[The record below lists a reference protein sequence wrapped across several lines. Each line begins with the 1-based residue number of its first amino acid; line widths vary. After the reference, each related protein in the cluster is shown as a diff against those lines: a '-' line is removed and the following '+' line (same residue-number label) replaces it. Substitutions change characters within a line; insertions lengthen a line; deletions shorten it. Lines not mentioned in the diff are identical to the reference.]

1 MTNLR
6 IMDTD
11 FNLINEVSQ
20 YDSLEIVRSWN
31 GIGSVD
37 LKINRYLK
45 GADDLQKDRIIFP
58 QNQLHKAYVIL
69 HRDISLDEN
78 GKASENWNIKAL
90 PLKTWLSRRITLPPS
105 HTAYDNKQGPA
116 ETVMKHYVEIN
127 AVNPI
132 DPMRKIPRLV
142 IAPNLERG
150 PTVSWSSRFKAVSE
164 EMEEIS
170 ILSGLGW
177 NISLDIKN
185 KQFVFDVKEGR
196 DLTANQ
202 RNNPPVIFSPEF
214 NSLKSLN
221 FAESSL
227 NYKNMA
233 YVAGQGEGIERRV
246 VPIGIVNGL
255 GRHELFVDARD
266 VEEEIDVETL
276 NEENETVT
284 EKEPRPEQDII
295 NDLIVRGNQ
304 KLAENAAETYLDG
317 QILTNSPF
325 IYEEDYDLG
334 DIVTQQNRQWGV
346 TLSSPITEIREVYE
360 SSGKRIE
367 ATFGN
372 RHPSFIDKVK
382 QQFSQISGE
391 VRK

>member
-11 FNLINEVSQ
+11 FNLINEISQ
-20 YDSLEIVRSWN
+20 YDSLEIARSWH
-31 GIGSVD
+31 GVGSID

-45 GADDLQKDRIIFP
+45 GAEDLQKDRIIFP
-58 QNQLHKAYVIL
+58 QKQLHKAYVIL
-69 HRDISLDEN
+69 HRDINLDEN

-116 ETVMKHYVEIN
+116 ETVMKHYVENN
-127 AVNPI
+127 AVNPL
-132 DPMRKIPRLV
+132 DPERKIPRLV
-142 IAPNLERG
+142 MAPNLERG
-150 PTVSWSSRFKAVSE
+150 PTVSWSSRFKTVSE

-170 ILSGLGW
+170 MISGLGW
-177 NISLDIKN
+177 NISLDIAN
-185 KQFVFDVKEGR
+185 KHFVFDVKEGS
-196 DLTANQ
+196 DLTYSQ
-202 RNNPPVIFSPEF
+202 RDNPPVIFSPEF
-214 NSLKSLN
+214 NSLKSMS

-227 NYKNMA
+227 NYKNIA

-246 VPIGIVNGL
+246 VVIGTETGL
-255 GRHELFVDARD
+255 NRHELFVDARD
-266 VEEEIDVETL
+266 VEEENDIEKPDAEGGV
-276 NEENETVT
+276 VS

-317 QILTNSPF
+317 RVLTNSPF
-325 IYEEDYDLG
+325 IYEGDYDLG
-334 DIVTQQNRQWGV
+334 DTVTQQNREWGV
-346 TLSSPITEIREVYE
+346 TLNSRITEVREVFE
-360 SSGKRIE
+360 AGGKRIE
-367 ATFGN
+367 VTFGN
-372 RHPSFIDKVK
+372 RQPSFIDKIK